1 MLATDIYK
9 QVIGQQNFHMGAVVS
24 VILLVPAVIAFAV
37 DRMVQ
42 KKQVALLSAR
52 AVPLEPKPNRRRDM
66 AMLLFCSVVALIIL
80 LMIGMAQYA
89 ALVKFWPYNLEFTL
103 RSYNYDLANG
113 GGWEAYFNSV
123 RMASYTAIFGTAIVF
138 VGAYLLEKGRG
149 FNLGRS
155 VFHGFAMLPLA
166 VPGMVLGLA
175 YIFFFNNPANPF
187 NFIYGTMTILVVS
200 TIAHFYTVSHLT
212 AVTALKQMDAEFE
225 SVAASLKTPFYKTF
239 YKVTVPVCLPATM
252 DIMVYLFMNAMTT
265 VSAVVFIYSTD
276 TQLASV

>member
-103 RSYNYDLANG
+103 RSYNFDLANG

-123 RMASYTAIFGTAIVF
+123 KMASYTAIFGTVIVF
-138 VGAYLLEKGRG
+138 VVAYLLEKGRG
-149 FNLGRS
+149 FDLGRS
-155 VFHGFAMLPLA
+155 VCLGVAMLPLA

-175 YIFFFNNPANPF
+175 YPVCFPRPACPC
-187 NFIYGTMTILVVS
+187 NFILRTMPILVVS
-200 TIAHFYTVSHLT
+200 TIAHSYSVSHLPAAT
-212 AVTALKQMDAEFE
+212 A
-225 SVAASLKTPFYKTF
+225 
-239 YKVTVPVCLPATM
+239 
-252 DIMVYLFMNAMTT
+252 
-265 VSAVVFIYSTD
+265 
-276 TQLASV
+276 